1 MTYNNTFSLD
11 DIRAE
16 VERRFAPTI
25 IELSDDSTVE
35 LKPLIRLGQKDREAV
50 LNYINEMSE
59 LTDGD
64 DDELEN
70 DDWAEIVCDV
80 AEKVLKLVANSPRKL
95 LEALDHDDIEVKASM
110 YSAVLSRWI
119 GDTQLGGS
127 RVLAELIDKYG
138 EAILCDLLQYYRVD
152 IRDLFR
158 EEDPLSPRYVLA
170 LVLNL
175 PKDGAFHAA
184 RRGSREYRGWDED
197 RYALVA
203 LVNEM
208 KANNHLFTLAHSD
221 PKKRKPKPPEPFPT
235 PDTETKPQA
244 PKPGS
249 FAGMLIAA
257 KKAARQRREAND

>member
-119 GDTQLGGS
+119 GDTQLG
-127 RVLAELIDKYG
+127 
-138 EAILCDLLQYYRVD
+138 EAVS
-152 IRDLFR
+152 
-158 EEDPLSPRYVLA
+158 SP
-170 LVLNL
+170 N
-175 PKDGAFHAA
+175 
-184 RRGSREYRGWDED
+184 
-197 RYALVA
+197 
-203 LVNEM
+203 
-208 KANNHLFTLAHSD
+208 
-221 PKKRKPKPPEPFPT
+221 
-235 PDTETKPQA
+235 
-244 PKPGS
+244 
-249 FAGMLIAA
+249 
-257 KKAARQRREAND
+257 